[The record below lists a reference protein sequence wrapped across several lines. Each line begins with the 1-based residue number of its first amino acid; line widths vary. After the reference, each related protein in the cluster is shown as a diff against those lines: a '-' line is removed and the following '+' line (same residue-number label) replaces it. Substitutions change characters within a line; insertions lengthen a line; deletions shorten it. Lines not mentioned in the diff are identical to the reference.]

1 MNDRPLRTDDRGVS
15 TTVSY
20 TMAMGITVVLVGGLV
35 FSFGGFMDGNIDQAT
50 DSELRV
56 LSEGV
61 ATELTKVDTI
71 IERADGTGTHATLL
85 TLPPGV
91 AGSSY
96 TITAVDDPCPFGQ
109 GLNSCVI
116 VETDSRV
123 QHVPVD
129 LSHAVSG
136 TVDGGELW
144 IVAEAGEIEL
154 REERPS

>member
-1 MNDRPLRTDDRGVS
+1 MTDGPLRSDDRGVS

-20 TMAMGITVVLVGGLV
+20 TLAMGITVVLVGGLV

-71 IERADGTGTHATLL
+71 VERSDGTGTYATLL
-85 TLPPGV
+85 KLPPGV

-96 TITAVDDPCPFGQ
+96 TITVADEPCPFEQ
-109 GLNSCVI
+109 EFNPCVI

-129 LSHAVSG
+129 LNQNVSG

-144 IVAEAGEIEL
+144 IVAEAGGIEL